1 MFWIFLISSLFPAQL
16 EHSKAFV
23 QMLKMPNP
31 PNRSCV
37 KAVTIVHTCMYYSKD
52 LDFTQESSNSLYDF
66 VSLTFPNKTF
76 LSVNF
81 LLIHSY

>member
-1 MFWIFLISSLFPAQL
+1 MVWIFLISSLFPALL

-37 KAVTIVHTCMYYSKD
+37 KAVTIVHMYYSKD
-52 LDFTQESSNSLYDF
+52 LDFTQESSNSFYNF